1 MKKDKIVMIITI
13 SIMALILCCV
23 MFAQFRIVEET
34 DLAQI
39 ENMREEEL
47 RQAIAE
53 WKEKYEKTIQKLL
66 DTNIKVQEYENKQQ
80 SNKETKQLV
89 EKELAEAKETF
100 GLTNVEGEGIII
112 TLTDT
117 EEMAYTGNH
126 LLYLVNELRAAGAEA
141 ISINDERIINMTDIA
156 EISSKYIVVNSN
168 PVLSPYIVKVIG
180 DKTYLKSAL
189 TIKNGYV
196 DLKQKEGY
204 KILLQEKNNIKIN
217 KYSGEVTLKYIEQ

>member
-1 MKKDKIVMIITI
+1 MKKDKIIMIITI
-13 SIMALILCCV
+13 SIMALILSCV

-53 WKEKYEKTIQKLL
+53 WKEKYEKTVEKIL
-66 DTNIKVQEYENKQQ
+66 DTNEKVQEYENKQK
-80 SNKETKQLV
+80 SNKETKELV
-89 EKELAEAKETF
+89 QKELIEAKERF
-100 GLTNVEGEGIII
+100 GLTNVEGDGIII

-117 EEMAYTGNH
+117 DEMTYIGND
-126 LLYLVNELRAAGAEA
+126 LLYLVNELRAAGAKA
-141 ISINDERIINMTDIA
+141 ISINDERIINTTDIA
-156 EISSKYIVVNSN
+156 DISSRYIKVNSN
-168 PVLSPYIVKVIG
+168 KLSAPYSFKVIG

-196 DLKQKEGY
+196 DLKEKEGY
-204 KILLQEKNNIKIN
+204 KISLQEKNNIKIN
-217 KYSGEVTLKYIEQ
+217 KYSGDVTLKYIKQ

>member
-1 MKKDKIVMIITI
+1 MKKDKIFMIITI
-13 SIMALILCCV
+13 SIMAFILACV

-53 WKEKYEKTIQKLL
+53 WKEKYEKTIEKIL
-66 DTNIKVQEYENKQQ
+66 DTNKKVQEYEEKQE
-80 SNKETKQLV
+80 SNKETKELV
-89 EKELAEAKETF
+89 QKELSEAKEIF
-100 GLTNVEGEGIII
+100 GLTNVEGDGIII

-117 EEMAYTGNH
+117 EEMAYTGND

-156 EISSKYIVVNSN
+156 DISSKYIVVNSN

-196 DLKQKEGY
+196 DLKEKEGY
-204 KILLQEKNNIKIN
+204 KISLQEKNNIKIN
-217 KYSGEVTLKYIEQ
+217 KYSGDVTLKYIQQ

>member
-1 MKKDKIVMIITI
+1 MKKDKIIMIITI
-13 SIMALILCCV
+13 SIMALILSCV

-53 WKEKYEKTIQKLL
+53 WKEKYEKTVEKIL
-66 DTNIKVQEYENKQQ
+66 DTNSKIQEYEEKQE
-80 SNKETKQLV
+80 SNKETKELV
-89 EKELAEAKETF
+89 KKELAEAKETF

-156 EISSKYIVVNSN
+156 DISSKYIVVNSN
-168 PVLSPYIVKVIG
+168 PVLSPYVVKVVG

-196 DLKQKEGY
+196 DLKEKEGY
-204 KILLQEKNNIKIN
+204 KISLQEKNNIKIN
-217 KYSGEVTLKYIEQ
+217 KYSGDVTLKYIAQ

>member
-1 MKKDKIVMIITI
+1 MKKDKVIMIITI
-13 SIMALILCCV
+13 SIMALILSCV

-53 WKEKYEKTIQKLL
+53 WKEKYEKTIEKIL
-66 DTNIKVQEYENKQQ
+66 DTNKKVQEYEEKQE
-80 SNKETKQLV
+80 SNKETKELV
-89 EKELAEAKETF
+89 QKELSEAKEIF
-100 GLTNVEGEGIII
+100 GLTNVEGDGIII

-117 EEMAYTGNH
+117 EEMAYTGND

-156 EISSKYIVVNSN
+156 DISSKYIVVNSN

-196 DLKQKEGY
+196 DLKEKEGY
-204 KILLQEKNNIKIN
+204 KISLQEKNNIKIN
-217 KYSGEVTLKYIEQ
+217 KYSGDVTLKYIQQ

>member
-1 MKKDKIVMIITI
+1 MKKDKIIMIITI
-13 SIMALILCCV
+13 SIMALILSCV

-53 WKEKYEKTIQKLL
+53 WKEKYEKTIEKML
-66 DTNIKVQEYENKQQ
+66 DTNKKVQEYEDKQK
-80 SNKETKQLV
+80 SNKETKELV
-89 EKELAEAKETF
+89 QKELSEAKEIF
-100 GLTNVEGEGIII
+100 GLTNVEGDGIII

-117 EEMAYTGNH
+117 DEMTYTGND
-126 LLYLVNELRAAGAEA
+126 LLYLVNELRAAGAKA
-141 ISINDERIINMTDIA
+141 ISINDERIVNTTDIA
-156 EISSKYIVVNSN
+156 DISSRYIQVNSN
-168 PVLSPYIVKVIG
+168 KVSAPYIVKVIG

-196 DLKQKEGY
+196 DLKEKEGY

-217 KYSGEVTLKYIEQ
+217 KYSGDVTLKYIEQ

>member
-156 EISSKYIVVNSN
+156 DISSKYIVVNSN
-168 PVLSPYIVKVIG
+168 PVLSPYVVKVVG

-196 DLKQKEGY
+196 DLKEKEGY
-204 KILLQEKNNIKIN
+204 KISLQEKNNIKIN
-217 KYSGEVTLKYIEQ
+217 KYSGDVTLKYIQ